1 MFDSA
6 SFYENEDL
14 VGAALHELIEV
25 DKVVKREDMFII
37 SKAWWNE
44 LEDVEAACRRSLK
57 DLGLDYLD
65 LYLVHWPVAVEK
77 ICGEDGQETYKK
89 VNLPMHKVWAQME
102 ALVDKGLV
110 KSIGVS
116 NFNV

>member
-1 MFDSA
+1 
-6 SFYENEDL
+6 
-14 VGAALHELIEV
+14 
-25 DKVVKREDMFII
+25 MFII

-44 LEDVEAACRRSLK
+44 VEDVEAACRRSLK
-57 DLGLDYLD
+57 SLGLDYLD

-77 ICGEDGQETYKK
+77 IKGKGGEMKYKK
-89 VNLPMHKVWAQME
+89 INLPMYKIWAQME